1 MTLFEYTGAKHW
13 FDNADLANRQTATGV
28 VNFSNCTFVEADGR
42 IIDAGTGQPA
52 GMKSPCVVSEG
63 TFGYDVDAQRQASAD
78 VQRFL
83 KVLLKLE

>member
-1 MTLFEYTGAKHW
+1 
-13 FDNADLANRQTATGV
+13 
-28 VNFSNCTFVEADGR
+28 VEVDGR

-63 TFGYDVDAQRQASAD
+63 TFGYDADAQRQASAD
-78 VQRFL
+78 VQSFL

>member
-1 MTLFEYTGAKHW
+1 LVGTDESEIAGFAAIRRDRCCRREP
-13 FDNADLANRQTATGV
+13 
-28 VNFSNCTFVEADGR
+28 NCTFVEVDGR

>member
-1 MTLFEYTGAKHW
+1 MALFEYAGAKHW

-28 VNFSNCTFVEADGR
+28 VNFSNCTFVEVDGK
-42 IIDAGTGQPA
+42 IVDAETGELA

-63 TFGYDVDAQRQASAD
+63 TFGYHPDAHRQASAD
-78 VQRFL
+78 VQSFL